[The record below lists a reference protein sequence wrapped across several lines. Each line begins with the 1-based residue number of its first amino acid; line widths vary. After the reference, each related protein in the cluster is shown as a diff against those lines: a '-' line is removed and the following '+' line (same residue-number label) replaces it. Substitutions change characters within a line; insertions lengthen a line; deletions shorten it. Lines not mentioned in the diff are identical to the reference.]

1 VKYLENRFRD
11 ELGQGELVDL
21 DNGVV
26 KISGMAF
33 ESLDILEIASANKE
47 KPTVYDQAFDAWR
60 QDHVSEKIDQANSIL
75 SEGDQFDR
83 FLALQQRYAKS
94 KLLPFVGAGM
104 SFESGFPLWRDFLL
118 ALRRQTNLDENAFV
132 DLLNQGGYEEAAE
145 QIATAMTPQAFSEAI
160 YNKYG
165 LRREICGVVHMLPDV
180 FPGSVITTNF
190 DHMVR
195 DVYRASDVSFAQELL
210 GYEAAHIRTCLEEGS
225 VLLKLH
231 GNAEQGGSRVLTKT
245 EYATHYEAGDKLKN
259 LLGVFADR
267 FSLLF
272 LGCSLTKDR
281 PIQTLKT
288 YIDAH
293 GYEGMPKHY
302 AFLEMPAADDDRIFR
317 ERELSLHHIYPI
329 WYPKNSHEE
338 SIAALLIKLREDL

>member
-1 VKYLENRFRD
+1 MKYLENRFRE

-33 ESLDILEIASANKE
+33 ESLDILEIASFNKE

-60 QDHVSEKIDQANSIL
+60 QDHVAEKIDQANSIL
-75 SEGDQFDR
+75 NEGDQFDR
-83 FLALQQRYAKS
+83 FLALQQRYARN

-118 ALRRQTNLDENAFV
+118 ALRRQTNLDEKAFV

-165 LRREICGVVHMLPDV
+165 LPREICGVVHMLPDI
-180 FPGSVITTNF
+180 FSGSVITTNF
-190 DHMVR
+190 DHMIR
-195 DVYRASDVSFAQELL
+195 DVYSIAKKSFTQELL
-210 GYEAAHIRTCLEEGS
+210 GYEAANIRSCLEDGS

-231 GNAEQGGSRVLTKT
+231 GNAEHGKSRVLTKS
-245 EYATHYEAGDKLKN
+245 EYATHYEAGDRLKN

-272 LGCSLTKDR
+272 LGCSLSKDR

-293 GYEGMPKHY
+293 GYEDMPKHY
-302 AFLEMPAADDDRIFR
+302 AFMEIPPTDEARIYR

-329 WYPKNSHEE
+329 WYPRKMHEE

>member
-1 VKYLENRFRD
+1 MKYLENRFRD
-11 ELGQGELVDL
+11 ELVQGELVDL

-60 QDHVSEKIDQANSIL
+60 QDHVAEKIDLANSIL

-83 FLALQQRYAKS
+83 FLALQQRYANN

-104 SFESGFPLWRDFLL
+104 SYESGFPLWRDFLL
-118 ALRRQTNLDENAFV
+118 ALRRQTNLEEKTFV

-180 FPGSVITTNF
+180 FPRSVITTNF

-195 DVYRASDVSFAQELL
+195 DVYRHAEVPFAHELL
-210 GYEAAHIRTCLEEGS
+210 GYEATNIRTCLEEGS

-231 GNAEQGGSRVLTKT
+231 GNAEHGKSRVLTKS
-245 EYATHYEAGDKLKN
+245 EYAAHYEAGNKLKN
-259 LLGVFADR
+259 LLGVYADR

-288 YIDAH
+288 YIDSQ

-302 AFLEMPAADDDRIFR
+302 AFLETPGADEARISR

-329 WYPKNSHEE
+329 WYPQNSHED
-338 SIAALLIKLREDL
+338 SISALLIKLREDL